1 MRIISHIINI
11 IVASFIATVFMFPI
25 STSDVYF
32 VATLGSHLVWLTIPI
47 MVIVDT
53 ITAMGAYKLSYW
65 LVPKIV
71 NRKLKPKEKIA
82 INIIIHL
89 VWFGACIVGAAM
101 FDVFC
106 GVAVCYVGY
115 LIYYLLARLY
125 VHKVNSVDVDND
137 EKRMIRIGEKSWKMG
152 LVVSVYSGAYP
163 FSLYFDYLCGRICQ
177 LGKLKEG
184 WFCGVYRQID
194 KIYSSVF
201 NYTLWNKDIL
211 E

>member
-115 LIYYLLARLY
+115 LMYYLLARLY

-137 EKRMIRIGEKSWKMG
+137 EKRMIRIGEKVGKWG
-152 LVVSVYSGAYP
+152 WWLVFIAALTPFPYTLTIYAVGSVNWGNSKKVGSAV
-163 FSLYFDYLCGRICQ
+163 FI
-177 LGKLKEG
+177 GKLIKYIA
-184 WFCGVYRQID
+184 VYLTIHYGI
-194 KIYSSVF
+194 KIF
-201 NYTLWNKDIL
+201 
-211 E
+211 